1 MIFFPFR
8 KHILLKSAPQLVSCN
23 NEHAVTKY
31 SQDYGVSKMETAWNR
46 YIILY
51 TIYMILY
58 RLALYYSEM
67 NTLKQSN
74 RARFPLD
81 STD

>member
-51 TIYMILY
+51 IQYT
-58 RLALYYSEM
+58 
-67 NTLKQSN
+67 
-74 RARFPLD
+74 
-81 STD
+81 